1 MQVVDCL
8 LKVNIINTGE
18 PVLVEWNYTGSTVKT
33 VVDLET
39 LVDLCG
45 QDLKTFSPHHRPTRS
60 LTGNRQ
66 QELWVSYI

>member
-8 LKVNIINTGE
+8 LKVNMINTGE

-39 LVDLCG
+39 LVDRCC
-45 QDLKTFSPHHRPTRS
+45 SVAR
-60 LTGNRQ
+60 
-66 QELWVSYI
+66 I